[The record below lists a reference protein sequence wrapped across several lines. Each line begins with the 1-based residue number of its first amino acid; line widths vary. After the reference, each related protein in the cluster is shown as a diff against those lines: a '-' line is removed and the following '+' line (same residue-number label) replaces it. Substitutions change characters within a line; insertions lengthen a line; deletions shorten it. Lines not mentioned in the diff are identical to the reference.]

1 MRFQTHPAL
10 LNRTLALAAV
20 LALLAAVTMFAA
32 LRAHGDNGFV
42 VSSPT
47 WHPSSANVVT
57 APSRPIH
64 LGR

>member
-10 LNRTLALAAV
+10 LNRTLALAA
-20 LALLAAVTMFAA
+20 LIALLAAVTTFAA
-32 LRAHGDNGFV
+32 LGAHGDNGFV

-57 APSRPIH
+57 VPPRLIH